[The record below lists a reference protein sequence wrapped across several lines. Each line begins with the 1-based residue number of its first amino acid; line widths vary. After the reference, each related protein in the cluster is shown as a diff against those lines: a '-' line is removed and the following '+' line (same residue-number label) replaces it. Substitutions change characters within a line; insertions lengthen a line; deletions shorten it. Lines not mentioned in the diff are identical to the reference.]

1 MDSVVSVVTPRLLTS
16 NKTNCEEEM
25 EEVEEDWMKS
35 YRTRE
40 TRAQLEQQP
49 AELTIGTDGQTIRS
63 PLAQRIHGYLKI
75 LRQAG

>member
-1 MDSVVSVVTPRLLTS
+1 
-16 NKTNCEEEM
+16 M

-49 AELTIGTDGQTIRS
+49 AELTIGTDGTDDPVPVSSADTWLSQN
-63 PLAQRIHGYLKI
+63 